1 MIKQISR
8 LTNPTK
14 GSALKSAPFFVSIF
28 RRLFCARNSVFAN
41 ERYMIGKSAF
51 LMFTVFLVWGDIVF
65 GFSGVPPAERTG
77 NPGEICGDDTCA
89 SSCHTSFAVNAG
101 SAKFSISLPSSDYK
115 PGQTLDITIEFTNTS
130 TAIHG
135 FEITAVDASNNK
147 VGTFA
152 SKDDTAQTE
161 PYDNLY
167 ASHTKVG
174 TGENQWTVQ
183 WTAPTV
189 SVSGLITFYAV
200 GNEANGNSAS
210 SGDYIYTDTA
220 TISFAAE
227 CVPST
232 LKVKPKKVVIKR
244 GKSAVVTVTV
254 KGENNEACANHTIYA
269 SAENKKVSVD
279 ESAETNE
286 NGKAK
291 FTVTAGNE
299 KGKDVITFSTQD
311 NDTEITKDI
320 NVIVK

>member
-1 MIKQISR
+1 MIKWISQ
-8 LTNPTK
+8 LINLIK
-14 GSALKSAPFFVSIF
+14 GSALKSAPFFY
-28 RRLFCARNSVFAN
+28 L
-41 ERYMIGKSAF
+41 MIRKCAF
-51 LMFTVFLVWGDIVF
+51 LILAVVLMGSDSIF
-65 GFSGVPPAERTG
+65 GFSGGPPAERTG

-89 SSCHTSFAVNAG
+89 SSCHTSFSVNAG
-101 SAKFSISLPSSDYK
+101 PGKFSISLPSSEYK
-115 PGQTLDITIEFTNTS
+115 PGQTLDVTIKFTNTS

-152 SKDDTAQTE
+152 NKDDTAQTA

-167 ASHTKVG
+167 AAHTKIG
-174 TGENQWTVQ
+174 TAENQWIVQ
-183 WTAPTV
+183 WTAPTT
-189 SVSGLITFYAV
+189 SVSDPITFYAV

-220 TISFAAE
+220 TISLATE

-232 LKVKPKKVVIKR
+232 LKIKPKKVVLKR

-254 KGENNEACANHTIYA
+254 KGENNELCANHAVYA
-269 SAENKKVSVD
+269 STANKKVSIG
-279 ESAETNE
+279 ENAETNE

-299 KGKDVITFSTQD
+299 KGKEVITFSTKDD
-311 NDTEITKDI
+311 NTEITKNI
-320 NVIVK
+320 KVLVK

>member
-1 MIKQISR
+1 MIK
-8 LTNPTK
+8 K
-14 GSALKSAPFFVSIF
+14 C
-28 RRLFCARNSVFAN
+28 FCFVFAVVL
-41 ERYMIGKSAF
+41 IGSK
-51 LMFTVFLVWGDIVF
+51 LVF
-65 GFSGVPPAERTG
+65 GFSGGPPAERAG

-89 SSCHTSFAVNAG
+89 ASCHTSFAVNAG
-101 SAKFSISLPSSDYK
+101 SAKFSISLPSSEYK
-115 PGQTLDITIEFTNTS
+115 PGQTLDITIKFTNTS

-152 SKDDTAQTE
+152 SKDDTAQAE

-174 TGENQWTVQ
+174 TGENSWTVQ

-189 SVSGLITFYAV
+189 SVSGPITFYAA

-220 TISFAAE
+220 TISLAAE
-227 CVPST
+227 CVPSI
-232 LKVKPKKVVIKR
+232 LKVKPKKLIIKR

-254 KGENNEACANHTIYA
+254 KTENNETCANHMVYA
-269 SAENKKVSVD
+269 STTNKKVSID
-279 ESAETNE
+279 ESAETNN

-291 FTVTAGNE
+291 FTVMAGDK
-299 KGKDVITFSTQD
+299 KGKDVITFSTQND
-311 NDTEITKDI
+311 DTEITKDI
-320 NVIVK
+320 NVTIK

>member
-1 MIKQISR
+1 MIK
-8 LTNPTK
+8 K
-14 GSALKSAPFFVSIF
+14 C
-28 RRLFCARNSVFAN
+28 FCFVFAVVL
-41 ERYMIGKSAF
+41 IGSK
-51 LMFTVFLVWGDIVF
+51 LVF
-65 GFSGVPPAERTG
+65 GFSGGPPAERTG
-77 NPGEICGDDTCA
+77 NPGEICGNDTCA

-101 SAKFSISLPSSDYK
+101 SAKFSISLPSSEYK
-115 PGQTLDITIEFTNTS
+115 PGQTIDITIEFTNTS

-152 SKDDTAQTE
+152 SKDNTAQTE

-167 ASHTKVG
+167 AAHTKVG

-183 WTAPTV
+183 WTAPTA
-189 SVSGLITFYAV
+189 SVFGPITFYAA

-210 SGDYIYTDTA
+210 SGDYIYTNTA
-220 TISFAAE
+220 TISSAPE

-232 LKVKPKKVVIKR
+232 LKIKPKKLSIKR

-254 KGENNEACANHTIYA
+254 KGENNEPCANHTVYA
-269 SAENKKVSVD
+269 SAGNKKVSVD
-279 ESAETNE
+279 ESTETNE

-291 FTVTAGNE
+291 FTVTAGNK

-311 NDTEITKDI
+311 SNAEITKDI
-320 NVIVK
+320 NVIIK

>member
-1 MIKQISR
+1 
-8 LTNPTK
+8 
-14 GSALKSAPFFVSIF
+14 
-28 RRLFCARNSVFAN
+28 
-41 ERYMIGKSAF
+41 MIGKYF
-51 LMFTVFLVWGDIVF
+51 CFVFAVVLIGSKLVF
-65 GFSGVPPAERTG
+65 GFSGGPPAERTG

-101 SAKFSISLPSSDYK
+101 SAKFSISLPSSEYK
-115 PGQTLDITIEFTNTS
+115 LGQTLDVTIKFTNTS

-174 TGENQWTVQ
+174 TGENQWAVQ
-183 WTAPTV
+183 WTAPTT
-189 SVSGLITFYAV
+189 SVSGPITFYAA

-210 SGDYIYTDTA
+210 SGDYVYTDTA
-220 TISFAAE
+220 TISSVPE

-244 GKSAVVTVTV
+244 GKSTDVIVTV
-254 KGENNEACANHTIYA
+254 KNGNNETCDNHTSYA
-269 SAENKKVSVD
+269 
-279 ESAETNE
+279 
-286 NGKAK
+286 
-291 FTVTAGNE
+291 
-299 KGKDVITFSTQD
+299 
-311 NDTEITKDI
+311 
-320 NVIVK
+320 